1 MTALDREVLLVLDN
15 CEHVIVPVAALAR
28 TLLAECP
35 AQRLAQVGEQQPLRR
50 AHARY
55 HLELAQRSDPHL
67 RRSEQL
73 DWLARLSAEHD
84 NLMAALRWAVRDDR
98 ETALRMIAATGSPQW
113 FVGIVGCWRDFVT
126 DRGRTNHLQ
135 PHRKYL
141 QAVGRP

>member
-1 MTALDREVLLVLDN
+1 SPNEVL
-15 CEHVIVPVAALAR
+15 
-28 TLLAECP
+28 
-35 AQRLAQVGEQQPLRR
+35 LAQVGEQQPLRR

-98 ETALRMIAATGSPQW
+98 ETALRMVAATGSPQW